1 MGARRKPVTGGP
13 FRATPLSPCGAIA
26 CGASIFETMMGRKMP
41 DFDLDALAAM
51 VPDGAKV
58 AIPVS
63 RSGPAVALTR
73 SLILR
78 GVKDLHLVAI
88 PTAGIQA
95 DMLIGAGCVAVVE
108 SAGITLDE
116 FGQAPRFVAAVKAG
130 KIRLMDTTC
139 PALVSGLQAAE
150 KGVPFFPMRGLIG
163 SDLLAN
169 RPDYKVIDNP
179 MSDAADPIVLLPA
192 IVPDVAMFHAPL
204 ADRHGN
210 VWIGKARELMTMAHA
225 AKRCLVTVEQII
237 DGDLMGD
244 PLRAPAVI
252 PALYVSAIA
261 VAEGG
266 AAPLALNGYYEADS
280 VALAQYA
287 AMAADEPG
295 FAAWLAGDT
304 RAAAE

>member
-1 MGARRKPVTGGP
+1 ME
-13 FRATPLSPCGAIA
+13 I
-26 CGASIFETMMGRKMP
+26 
-41 DFDLDALAAM
+41 DLDALAAM
-51 VPDGAKV
+51 VPNGAKI

-63 RSGPAVALTR
+63 RSGPAIALTR
-73 SLILR
+73 ALISR

-130 KIRLMDTTC
+130 SIRLMDTTC

-169 RPDYKVIDNP
+169 RPDYKVINNP
-179 MSDAADPIVLLPA
+179 MSAAPDPIVLLPA
-192 IVPDVAMFHAPL
+192 IIPDIAMFHAPL

-210 VWIGKARELMTMAHA
+210 VWIGQARELMTMAHA
-225 AKRCLVTVEQII
+225 AKRCLVTVERII
-237 DGDLMGD
+237 DGDLMDD
-244 PLRAPAVI
+244 PLHAPAVI
-252 PALYVSAIA
+252 PALYVNAIG
-261 VAEGG
+261 VAERG
-266 AAPLALNGYYEADS
+266 AAPLALNGYYEADTS
-280 VALAQYA
+280 ALAKYA
-287 AMAADEPG
+287 AMATDARG
-295 FAAWLAGDT
+295 FAAWLSGD
-304 RAAAE
+304 AQSAAE